1 MVQGCPKL
9 RVLSAGLLI
18 FGWWALSA
26 LHTGF
31 AVLKELH
38 SLTGTEEGVEL
49 HTFLRRHGLMGKLI
63 SCVRRVGTVGH
74 YTTIKR
80 APWADLCV
88 ITGSAYTGPVGNK
101 SLHSHVRVII
111 RAHPKDTDLI
121 KSLVWGLR
129 SQSDRLA
136 SVQVD
141 FVLVPT
147 EPTTLNA
154 LKTIVYGTSNAGR
167 VVLPHHQA
175 GPGS

>member
-1 MVQGCPKL
+1 M
-9 RVLSAGLLI
+9 
-18 FGWWALSA
+18 
-26 LHTGF
+26 
-31 AVLKELH
+31 
-38 SLTGTEEGVEL
+38 
-49 HTFLRRHGLMGKLI
+49 
-63 SCVRRVGTVGH
+63 
-74 YTTIKR
+74 
-80 APWADLCV
+80 
-88 ITGSAYTGPVGNK
+88 
-101 SLHSHVRVII
+101 RVII

-136 SVQVD
+136 SDSVQVD

-147 EPTTLNA
+147 EPTTINA